1 MNYTF
6 RNYKEKDYELIYNLK
21 KQAYKEYVAH
31 FFEIWDDEKQHEFFD
46 NYIKN
51 QRDRIKIIMLNGINI
66 IDKPEYQGKGIGT
79 DILKNTIKEHLK
91 NEILIQ
97 CFKTN
102 PVKNLYFKLGF
113 EETEQTKTHI
123 KMKLNKEKFKTYK
136 NTDFSLKKE
145 KLWTTKLDTL
155 ERLKLKQKDWF

>member
-51 QRDRIKIIMLNGINI
+51 QRDRIKIIMLNGKDIGYFDDKLCENEYEIVNI
-66 IDKPEYQGKGIGT
+66 IVKPEYQGKGIGT

-97 CFKTN
+97 CFKTKN
-102 PVKNLYFKLGF
+102 KKNLYFKLGF

-145 KLWTTKLDTL
+145 KL
-155 ERLKLKQKDWF
+155 